1 MSYYIILFPSLD
13 VSSAFPLINVTVA
26 NNIYIMITGV
36 DTSQAHKRRYGRLIK
51 IVLRVICAVIPIFA
65 ALFITN
71 LVFIVSYAGLL
82 GLTMCYFFPIA
93 LQLKSQ
99 LRCYIVFSKCNW
111 QGGVSLSPDNT
122 NTSEDVNQPLL
133 LRQARR
139 EDAASPSWWWNPA
152 YSTPY
157 ATVFSHP
164 ISVMIFAVLS
174 CWACGFAIASLAE
187 PQK

>member
-13 VSSAFPLINVTVA
+13 VSSAFPLINVTIA
-26 NNIYIMITGV
+26 NNLYILIMRE
-36 DTSQAHKRRYGRLIK
+36 DTTQASRRRYGRPIK
-51 IVLRVICAVIPIFA
+51 IILRLVCALFPICA

-82 GLTMCYFFPIA
+82 GLTMCFFFPIA

-99 LRCYIVFSKCNW
+99 YRCYIVFSKGNR
-111 QGGVSLSPDNT
+111 QGEISFSSSSTP
-122 NTSEDVNQPLL
+122 SEDVREPLL
-133 LRQARR
+133 LRQARKENDKAKSSR
-139 EDAASPSWWWNPA
+139 WWNPA

-174 CWACGFAIASLAE
+174 CWACGFAIASLGVS
-187 PQK
+187 Q